1 MKVVLDNKVT
11 GFTEQKL
18 DIPAISSKSYVHR
31 LMIAAALADRRCLI
45 VTNIFSEDM
54 KATMNCLNAMGA
66 DIVMENEG
74 FLVREGVRE
83 SKRTVLFCN
92 ESGSTARFL
101 LPLAT
106 VFADEATLSGKGK
119 LPERPNAPLCN
130 QMRLNGVEID
140 KDFLPLNTKGR
151 LKAGV
156 YTLPGNVSSQ
166 FITGL
171 LLSLPLLDGDSRLII
186 EGKLESAGYID
197 VTLDVL
203 SMFEIKIER
212 TEEGFRIPGNQ
223 KYTLDD
229 DKLIE
234 VEDIHDSCLIAEG
247 DWSNSAYILGMG
259 ALGGEVTVRGLN
271 PKSVQPDSEAIK
283 LFKEF
288 GATVEI
294 ISDCGGGNTGTKSPM
309 AKVKVSYDTLQGITK
324 DVSQIP
330 DLVPALAVIAS
341 FAKTDSVF
349 TNVQRLRIKESDR
362 VESIVSL
369 LKSYGAECEVTKNGE
384 CESMRISGAN
394 IYSSENVRCE
404 VSSFRDHRIVLA
416 AVMAYRKLGGMM
428 VIDGAEAVNKSY
440 PDFFKNVVGIC
451 EELS

>member
-11 GFTEQKL
+11 GFTDQKL

-106 VFADEATLSGKGK
+106 VFADEATFSGKGK

-234 VEDIHDSCLIAEG
+234 VEDIHDPCLIAEG

-271 PKSVQPDSEAIK
+271 PESVQPDSEAIK

-362 VESIVSL
+362 VESIISL
-369 LKSYGAECEVTKNGE
+369 LKSYGAECEVTKSGE

-416 AVMAYRKLGGMM
+416 AVMAYRRLGGMM